1 MKDKPAIRSSELLTR
16 KSSFAKASNFAKASM
31 DRSENGRNLPPS
43 PALRDSARRVG
54 AAEAGVSLPVNKIL
68 K

>member
-31 DRSENGRNLPPS
+31 DKPEDTILRSES
-43 PALRDSARRVG
+43 PDVGSERRMVRG
-54 AAEAGVSLPVNKIL
+54 AGFEPATPCV
-68 K
+68 